1 MVVAVAPS
9 VANCLLVQQQQQQ
22 HRHSRALSVD
32 YQPSSRPLHVRTTSS
47 FQVPPPSNSHI
58 SKNMEVIEPLYA
70 TVQRKTRPRNTP
82 EDRQCNSLE
91 AFYGGKTISNGAAF
105 IIQRSYRA
113 YRLRKQFSRLLTLAI
128 TEKQQ
133 ENYYEEESSDN
144 EINVDTGL
152 PPIKDIAIIKA
163 AEDTNM
169 VQQANEVAKNSPENN
184 LDLLILQAA
193 GLETLDSIVNKVAPC
208 QRHLKTRKND
218 QQQQRLRRS
227 ASMRTCNRK
236 AIKKASL
243 ATKDDI
249 SVHQHHQKEEVV
261 VVGSHYEDGPSP
273 PPEPCPAL
281 RGHYEG
287 SQVPRPP
294 QRTISFLANQKLPM
308 KVTQQRPLPPP
319 PPHHVSFNSDVGLYD
334 HVKHYSS
341 SSALL
346 HSRSYSSPAPLSPQ
360 AMDKQKKSNAS
371 KDHMVIEIPAL
382 EEPLPPPPYISPP

>member
-9 VANCLLVQQQQQQ
+9 VANCLLLQQQQRQ
-22 HRHSRALSVD
+22 HSRALVGS
-32 YQPSSRPLHVRTTSS
+32 QPSARPLHVRTSS
-47 FQVPPPSNSHI
+47 FQVP
-58 SKNMEVIEPLYA
+58 NMEVIEPLYA
-70 TVQRKTRPRNTP
+70 TVQRKQRPRNTP

-91 AFYGGKTISNGAAF
+91 AFYGGKAISNGAAF

-334 HVKHYSS
+334 HVKHYSP
-341 SSALL
+341 ALL
-346 HSRSYSSPAPLSPQ
+346 HSRSYSSPTPLSPQ